1 MKNTLQKNI
10 IITTS
15 FAAIALAS
23 AANAQAAWENVAVA
37 DGLTPVTINGAT
49 LPADAVWVPNQF
61 NNPVIGPTGIVT
73 FRGQLAGTGLQT
85 TAPNNTHIFVTG
97 STGGAG
103 LTQIARAGNALPSG
117 LAAGLVCNTTTGSNG
132 LGTTQFQCANG
143 GTLITGNLNGA
154 GVTTT
159 TSPFWMW
166 RDSTGTNNYII
177 YRGGDAYPGATGVT
191 ISVSAGSPQYVNN
204 DGNALVSATL
214 AGTGVVTA
222 AGVTQNN
229 AAVMW
234 MGPSGKSVV
243 IRKGDAAPGFT
254 DGTVF
259 QPDTFGLQCNGNG
272 VILSGKL
279 AAVSGITTSN
289 DTVYLT
295 NAWGNGL
302 EIFARKGSPI
312 PGYPTLNFQS
322 LTTATTAPITFAQH
336 PLMDDGSIVFRS
348 SLGGSG
354 ATLAINDSATFSA
367 KNGVFTILLRKG
379 DTVPGISGV
388 VFSSTG
394 SGSVMNNNGMYAY
407 EGILMNADGTSIT
420 DTTVGASFLG
430 VRKADG
436 TIVAIARQF
445 DPVPGIAGATFA
457 ALAGSSS
464 VCISDSGVVVFS
476 NSFNLGTSNNTAICA
491 WDAASGL
498 RVIAKSGD
506 TNFTGTPCNQI
517 TLIGGTGVTGNGINS
532 ALNAAGQLVLRVGD
546 SVNSINTIAK
556 INLAP
561 VIACAAD
568 INGDHQVDGSDLAV
582 VLSQWGTAGSA
593 DINHDGN
600 VDGQDLATLLGAWGT
615 CP

>member
-1 MKNTLQKNI
+1 M
-10 IITTS
+10 
-15 FAAIALAS
+15 
-23 AANAQAAWENVAVA
+23 
-37 DGLTPVTINGAT
+37 
-49 LPADAVWVPNQF
+49 
-61 NNPVIGPTGIVT
+61 
-73 FRGQLAGTGLQT
+73 
-85 TAPNNTHIFVTG
+85 
-97 STGGAG
+97 
-103 LTQIARAGNALPSG
+103 
-117 LAAGLVCNTTTGSNG
+117 
-132 LGTTQFQCANG
+132 
-143 GTLITGNLNGA
+143 
-154 GVTTT
+154 
-159 TSPFWMW
+159 
-166 RDSTGTNNYII
+166 
-177 YRGGDAYPGATGVT
+177 
-191 ISVSAGSPQYVNN
+191 
-204 DGNALVSATL
+204 
-214 AGTGVVTA
+214 
-222 AGVTQNN
+222 
-229 AAVMW
+229 
-234 MGPSGKSVV
+234 
-243 IRKGDAAPGFT
+243 
-254 DGTVF
+254 
-259 QPDTFGLQCNGNG
+259 
-272 VILSGKL
+272 
-279 AAVSGITTSN
+279 
-289 DTVYLT
+289 
-295 NAWGNGL
+295 
-302 EIFARKGSPI
+302 
-312 PGYPTLNFQS
+312 
-322 LTTATTAPITFAQH
+322 
-336 PLMDDGSIVFRS
+336 
-348 SLGGSG
+348 
-354 ATLAINDSATFSA
+354 
-367 KNGVFTILLRKG
+367 LLRKG
-379 DTVPGISGV
+379 DAVPGISGL

-476 NSFNLGTSNNTAICA
+476 NSFNLGTSNNTAIFA
-491 WDAASGL
+491 WDATSGL